1 MTDKSKKPRKKSDL
15 TAKVEVSQEKAITLQ
30 PPAAASAEA
39 PATHAISVL
48 PVLELLPQ
56 LVVFDERAQELEE
69 METRAVID
77 SADAYTRG
85 SDFETIC
92 KTNFDQLEALRKAVK
107 GPVDD
112 YAKLIQSI
120 FVPKQSRFNAVSK
133 LMNAKRTV
141 YYKAEQARLEKEAAD
156 QRKKNEEDMLTL
168 AEQTEAAGDAKGAAA
183 ILEAATTAPVPVA
196 PVRIGGSNSFGKSS
210 SMTKRWVGT
219 VEKPFEVL
227 AAIISGKYPID
238 MIQFQQAE
246 LNAAAKKIGA
256 KGTFNG
262 LKVDQSE
269 TLGNR

>member
-1 MTDKSKKPRKKSDL
+1 MTDKKKRKTKAELTEPVVVS
-15 TAKVEVSQEKAITLQ
+15 TAKAVTLQ
-30 PPAAASAEA
+30 PPTPAQGVA
-39 PATHAISVL
+39 PATQAISVL

-69 METRAVID
+69 MQLRAVID

-92 KTNFDQLEALRKAVK
+92 KNNFEQLEVMRKTVK

-120 FVPKQSRFNAVSK
+120 FVPKQTRFTAVSK

-141 YYKAEQARLEKEAAD
+141 YHKAEEKRLADEAAA
-156 QRKKNEEDMLTL
+156 QAKKNEEEMLKL

-183 ILEAATTAPVPVA
+183 ILEAAVVAPVPVSQ
-196 PVRIGGSNSFGKSS
+196 VRIGGSNSFGKSS
-210 SMTKRWVGT
+210 SITKRWVGT

-238 MIQFQQAE
+238 MIEFKQIE
-246 LNAAAKKIGA
+246 LNSAAKKIGA